1 MSQPSWES
9 SIARIAGT
17 LGATSERLPPVSI
30 VLPVLLVFSVFVL
43 FVAPSGTPE
52 RLVPIVGTLGLFI
65 ECLYLTYLA
74 FRIYHC
80 LLNRSVANG
89 RSRKAEPST
98 LWRQQLRRS
107 MLPALYALIGFWVFA
122 LLFYPVAHKVTL
134 SSAAGSGV
142 GALLWLLSVGA
153 AIVGLAFGQLVSLM
167 LDVIQQRHLAAEGR
181 DAAT

>member
-1 MSQPSWES
+1 MSQPSWDS
-9 SIARIAGT
+9 RIAGR
-17 LGATSERLPPVSI
+17 LGAASDRLPPVSI

-65 ECLYLTYLA
+65 ECLYLTHLA

-80 LLNRSVANG
+80 LLNRTPASG
-89 RSRKAEPST
+89 RPRKAHASAR
-98 LWRQQLRRS
+98 WRQQLRRS

-122 LLFYPVAHKVTL
+122 LLFYPVAHEVTL
-134 SSAAGSGV
+134 ASAAGSGV

-167 LDVIQQRHLAAEGR
+167 LDVIQQRQLAAEGR
-181 DAAT
+181 DAAN

>member
-1 MSQPSWES
+1 MSQPSWDS
-9 SIARIAGT
+9 RIAGT

-30 VLPVLLVFSVFVL
+30 VLPVLLVLSVFVL

-52 RLVPIVGTLGLFI
+52 RLVPIIGTLGLFI
-65 ECLYLTYLA
+65 ECLYLTHLA

-80 LLNRSVANG
+80 LLHR
-89 RSRKAEPST
+89 RPRKADLPA
-98 LWRQQLRRS
+98 LWPQQLRRS

-134 SSAAGSGV
+134 ASAAGSGV

-167 LDVIQQRHLAAEGR
+167 LDVIQLRHLATEGR
-181 DAAT
+181 DAAH